1 MSEESGRELIQ
12 IFLDKM
18 EELKIKHY
26 KMLPESVQQ
35 AFKNYKH
42 ELKFE
47 KDVEKKAKLGTEFNY
62 LRNLG
67 RLKILGFN
75 SSSYDL
81 PCIMN
86 HILELKNPEDVHV
99 IKRGES
105 LFALD
110 VNGLSF
116 RDAMN
121 YCGPMSLKKF
131 AAIFQLPISK
141 GIFPYEKFHSVA
153 EIYET
158 TTWPSYKD
166 FVSSLPSRKENF
178 LPEINNILNLPMVY
192 GIENFGAVLEFF
204 QIDLE
209 IQEWEKKS
217 AFLPELSESQYEMI
231 KNGLPISPEEFLSQK
246 FEFES
251 KINTGEYQNFLDYLI
266 YYNLLDCDLLTMAT
280 KKFLEIFSNCFD
292 VCLFERLSLPAIS
305 ESIMWQYY
313 DKNSPKMFSFSSD
326 YGFLNKK
333 IREKL
338 QGGPTILFHRHAEVI
353 RCKVFSK
360 NYQRNFSDSYFI
372 EQVFFII

>member
-1 MSEESGRELIQ
+1 MSEKSGRALIQ

-26 KMLPESVQQ
+26 KMLPESVRT

-42 ELKFE
+42 YLKFE
-47 KDVEKKAKLGTEFNY
+47 KNVEKKAKLGAEFNY

-81 PCIMN
+81 PCIVN
-86 HILELKNPEDVHV
+86 HILELKAPEDVHV

-131 AAIFQLPISK
+131 AAIFQLSISK
-141 GIFPYEKFHSVA
+141 GIFPYEKFHSIA
-153 EIYET
+153 EICQT
-158 TTWPSYKD
+158 TSWPSYKD
-166 FVSSLPSRKENF
+166 FASSLPSRKENF
-178 LPEINNILNLPMVY
+178 LSEINTILNLPMVY
-192 GIENFGAVLEFF
+192 GFENFGQLLDFF
-204 QIDLE
+204 QIELE
-209 IQEWEKKS
+209 IDQGKKNS
-217 AFLPELSESQYEMI
+217 AFLPELSETQMDNLRE
-231 KNGLPISPEEFLSQK
+231 GFPISPEEFLSQK

-251 KINTGEYQNFLDYLI
+251 KINTGEYESFLDYLK
-266 YYNLLDCDLLTMAT
+266 YYNLLDCDLLTLAT

-313 DKNSPKMFSFSSD
+313 DKQSPKMFSFSSN

-338 QGGPTILFHRHAEVI
+338 QGGPTILFHRHAEV
-353 RCKVFSK
+353 S
-360 NYQRNFSDSYFI
+360 
-372 EQVFFII
+372 